1 MQGARKLGGIL
12 KINTSLASFGSLIKG
27 LTIWGI
33 IAILVGLLSVASSR
47 SSEASAALGMLIG
60 VLLIYV
66 GSGLLG
72 LAIFGAFLRI
82 TAKSIIEGLG
92 GNVETGGLDPKST
105 ESWGQRNLP
114 AREMR
119 DSAGVRL
126 WKHLSEAE
134 QAEWREAGEPDLR
147 PWNEAGR
154 PDFSSW
160 LAGQL

>member
-1 MQGARKLGGIL
+1 L

-27 LTIWGI
+27 LAIWGV

-47 SSEASAALGMLIG
+47 SSEASAAPGMLIG
-60 VLLIYV
+60 ALLIYV

-92 GNVETGGLDPKST
+92 GNLSVTGLQNQPSAAVDSNSAVEARINAGPSDAWQSLSGK
-105 ESWGQRNLP
+105 EYKAWQAAGQ
-114 AREMR
+114 
-119 DSAGVRL
+119 
-126 WKHLSEAE
+126 
-134 QAEWREAGEPDLR
+134 PDLR
-147 PWNEAGR
+147 AWDQAGR
-154 PDFSSW
+154 PEFSSW